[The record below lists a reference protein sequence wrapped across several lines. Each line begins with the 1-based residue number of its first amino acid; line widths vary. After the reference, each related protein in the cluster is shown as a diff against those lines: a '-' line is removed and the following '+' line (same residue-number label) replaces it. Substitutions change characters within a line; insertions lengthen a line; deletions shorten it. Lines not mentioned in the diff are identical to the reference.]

1 MESDDIATEGDGNGL
16 KKTMGPAF
24 LFTMAVATIIG
35 PWLVMTNWWLS
46 LTGPSIF
53 LSFVI
58 VGLMCIPIGLVY
70 GELTAMLPQVGGS
83 FYFIKKAFGNEA
95 SFWVSWSLILSYT
108 AVLSFQLLAFT
119 NIVQYLWLPG
129 LSVEGVML
137 ISAILAVLCF
147 FINSRQLSIS
157 ALTQLIMTVVLA
169 VIGIGYVLLFFVSPQ
184 YNTANL
190 SPFFS
195 TGLSG
200 FVTATALMVTMF
212 FGFEV
217 IPQFAEESKYPV
229 KKHWRLITVAL
240 IFSVGFYGLICIG
253 EAGMGPLDTLVNT
266 PMLGAELALHAYG
279 PWLQYTIAIG
289 NIAALV
295 GCLIGFW
302 LAGSRLMLSM
312 GREGILPKSFTK
324 LNKNHVPSTTNFVI
338 LLIVLMFILL
348 SGTSWISSLF
358 SLMALGVGVA
368 YTSVSISYFQYRK
381 KFSELERPWKLPGGK
396 FTAGLAVLDGALI
409 TFFTIEYFTVDVWTL
424 CAIYFAIGVVIRVL
438 LHHYKP
444 FNQSHEIKT
453 PSVLNPMEIVKKDE
467 PQ

>member
-1 MESDDIATEGDGNGL
+1 MRNMNEQTVEGEGNGL
-16 KKTMGPAF
+16 KKTMGPAY

-83 FYFIKKAFGNEA
+83 FYFIKKAFGNET
-95 SFWVSWSLILSYT
+95 SYWVSWCLILSYT

-119 NIVQYLWLPG
+119 NIVRYLWLPG
-129 LSVEGVML
+129 LSIQGTML
-137 ISAILAVLCF
+137 ISAVLAVLCYVL
-147 FINSRQLSIS
+147 NSRQLSIS
-157 ALTQLIMTVVLA
+157 AITQLIMTVVLA
-169 VIGIGYVLLFFVSPQ
+169 VIGVGYVLLFFVSPQ

-190 SPFFS
+190 SPFFA
-195 TGLSG
+195 TGLGG

-229 KKHWRLITVAL
+229 NKHWRLITVAL
-240 IFSVGFYGLICIG
+240 IFSVGFYGLISIG
-253 EAGMGPLDTLVNT
+253 EAGMGPLNQSINT
-266 PMLGAELALHAYG
+266 PMLGAQLALQAYG

-289 NIAALV
+289 NIAALI

-312 GREGILPKSFTK
+312 GREGILPKSFAK

-358 SLMALGVGVA
+358 SLMALGVGLA
-368 YTSVSISYFQYRK
+368 YTSVSISWFQYRR
-381 KFSELERPWKLPGGK
+381 KFAHLDRPWKVPGGK
-396 FTAGLAVLDGALI
+396 FTAGLAVIDGALI
-409 TFFTIEYFTVDVWTL
+409 TFFTIEYFTMDIWTL
-424 CAIYFAIGVVIRVL
+424 AAIYFAIGVVIRVL
-438 LHHYKP
+438 LFYFKP
-444 FNQSHEIKT
+444 FAKADNLKNINQIK
-453 PSVLNPMEIVKKDE
+453 SNGNN
-467 PQ
+467 